1 MLQYMEVFFF
11 GKMKIDK
18 GFIGND
24 LNLLYGRRKHYTAM
38 SKRNHFKNYKG
49 YKRGS
54 EVNFQFLSPLNA

>member
-1 MLQYMEVFFF
+1 MEVFFL

-24 LNLLYGRRKHYTAM
+24 LNLLYGRRKHYIAM

-54 EVNFQFLSPLNA
+54 EINFQFLSPLNA